1 MKKVRYKKFDGSIV
15 VLIILLCIWIIPGL
29 IYWAVKRREFLFDI
43 LTQDELVPELEKSQK
58 LVDKGVIDQLTFE
71 KKRDS
76 LLKLASKASKI
87 ADKRK
92 PKTKVLNLYQ
102 NKISILRYLVASG
115 EKIDVVGKR
124 TFDKQLKKL

>member
-29 IYWAVKRREFLFDI
+29 IYWAVKRREFLFDV
-43 LTQDELVPELEKSQK
+43 LTQDELVPELEKFQK

-71 KKRDS
+71 KKRDN
-76 LLKLASKASKI
+76 LLKLASKASKT

-92 PKTKVLNLYQ
+92 PKAKILNLYQ
-102 NKISILRYLVASG
+102 NKINVLRYLIASA
-115 EKIDVVGKR
+115 EKIDVVGER

>member
-15 VLIILLCIWIIPGL
+15 VLIILLCLGLIPGL
-29 IYWAVKRREFLFDI
+29 IYWAVKRREFLFDV
-43 LTQDELVPELEKSQK
+43 LTQDELVPELEKFQK

-71 KKRDS
+71 KKRDN
-76 LLKLASKASKI
+76 LFKLASKASKT

-92 PKTKVLNLYQ
+92 PKTKILNLYQ
-102 NKISILRYLVASG
+102 NKISVLRYLIASA
-115 EKIDVVGKR
+115 EKIDVVGER

>member
-29 IYWAVKRREFLFDI
+29 IYWAVKRREFLFDV
-43 LTQDELVPELEKSQK
+43 LTQDELVPELEKFQK
-58 LVDKGVIDQLTFE
+58 LVDKGVINQLTFE
-71 KKRDS
+71 KKRDN
-76 LLKLASKASKI
+76 LLKLASKASKT

-92 PKTKVLNLYQ
+92 PKAKILNLYQ
-102 NKISILRYLVASG
+102 NKINVLRYLVVSA
-115 EKIDVVGKR
+115 EKIDVVGER

>member
-29 IYWAVKRREFLFDI
+29 IYWAVKRREFLFDV
-43 LTQDELVPELEKSQK
+43 LTQDELVPELEKFQK

-71 KKRDS
+71 KKRDN
-76 LLKLASKASKI
+76 LLKLASKASKT

-92 PKTKVLNLYQ
+92 PKAKILNLYQ
-102 NKISILRYLVASG
+102 NKINVLRYLIVSA
-115 EKIDVVGKR
+115 EKIDVVGER

>member
-29 IYWAVKRREFLFDI
+29 IYWAVKRREFLFDV
-43 LTQDELVPELEKSQK
+43 LTQDELVPELEKFQK

-71 KKRDS
+71 KKRDN
-76 LLKLASKASKI
+76 LLKLASKASKT

-92 PKTKVLNLYQ
+92 PKTKILNLYQ
-102 NKISILRYLVASG
+102 NKINTLKYLIASA
-115 EKIDVVGKR
+115 EKIDVVGER